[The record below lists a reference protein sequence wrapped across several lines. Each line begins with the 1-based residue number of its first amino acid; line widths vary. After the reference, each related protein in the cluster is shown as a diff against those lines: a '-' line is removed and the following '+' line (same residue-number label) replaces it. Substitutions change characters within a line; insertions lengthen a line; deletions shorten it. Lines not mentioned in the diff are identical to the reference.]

1 MNRGNGLPAF
11 AFRQAVMVPDLEQR
25 TSQRT
30 QRYNLTKGK
39 RDDSLVKQ
47 VSHKHSSQTHADYK
61 HDSTANSPFKPS
73 VYWSPSWTCASK
85 TKSKQLFHFLGY
97 HSSSLIPAWYGQ
109 PGSGAPKAA
118 AWRPSNTYWPTG
130 RTKNKE
136 NTQQGYFDHFCLEH
150 DFIFTKGFSRDPT
163 VSPTLWCH
171 PQKPGWSVFIM
182 SSTNSTVST
191 VSIDLRTAN
200 SYSKLLGSHH

>member
-1 MNRGNGLPAF
+1 MKELHDTAPPKYEYTSGKITQVIMNRGNGLPAF

-73 VYWSPSWTCASK
+73 VY
-85 TKSKQLFHFLGY
+85 
-97 HSSSLIPAWYGQ
+97 
-109 PGSGAPKAA
+109 
-118 AWRPSNTYWPTG
+118 
-130 RTKNKE
+130 
-136 NTQQGYFDHFCLEH
+136 
-150 DFIFTKGFSRDPT
+150 
-163 VSPTLWCH
+163 
-171 PQKPGWSVFIM
+171 
-182 SSTNSTVST
+182 
-191 VSIDLRTAN
+191 
-200 SYSKLLGSHH
+200 